1 MAVHIE
7 ESTQPFV
14 LDKEQL
20 ALIKKQ
26 EMKQNLTKFM
36 LLGINIILV
45 SIVLFPLLYAVT
57 MSLKSPS
64 EVYRSTFQF
73 LPETWQFSN
82 YRDAFNVAPL
92 GRYIFNSF
100 VVALAI
106 TGGQLVSGAL
116 AAFSFEFLDS
126 KGKEVMFALVLATLM
141 VPGEATIVSNYL
153 QISQWGWLDSFPAL
167 IVPFLTSATTIFLFR
182 QFFKSFP
189 IALYESAKIDGC
201 SNLRF
206 IFQILLPLSKPAIGA
221 VSVNA
226 FINAWNMYMWPL
238 LVSGSDKY
246 RTVQIGVSMMN
257 SVDSESIVLML
268 AGVVIVLIPSLLIF
282 VVGQKSLVKGLF
294 SGSVK
299 G

>member
-1 MAVHIE
+1 ME
-7 ESTQPFV
+7 ESESFV
-14 LDKEQL
+14 LGDEQQALEREQETKEWVRKI
-20 ALIKKQ
+20 AL
-26 EMKQNLTKFM
+26 LTV
-36 LLGINIILV
+36 NILV
-45 SIVLFPLLYAVT
+45 VMIVLFPLLYAVS

-64 EVYRSTFQF
+64 EVYATEFTFI
-73 LPETWQFSN
+73 PEIFQFSN
-82 YRDAFNVAPL
+82 YRDAFQVAPL
-92 GRYIFNSF
+92 GQYIVNSF
-100 VVALAI
+100 IVASAI
-106 TGGQLVSGAL
+106 TIGQLISGAL
-116 AAFSFEFLDS
+116 AAFSFQFLES
-126 KGKEVMFALVLATLM
+126 KGKEIIFALVLATLM

-153 QISQWGWLDSFPAL
+153 QIGQWGWLDSYQAL

-182 QFFKSFP
+182 QFYKSFP
-189 IALYESAKIDGC
+189 IALYESAKMDGC

-238 LVSGSDKY
+238 LVTGSDSH

-257 SVDSESIVLML
+257 NVESQSIVLML
-268 AGVVIVLIPSLLIF
+268 VGVVIVLLPSLIIF
-282 VVGQKSLVKGLF
+282 VFGQKTLVKGLF

>member
-26 EMKQNLTKFM
+26 EMKQNLTKFI
-36 LLGINIILV
+36 LLGINIVLV

-73 LPETWQFSN
+73 LPERWQFSN

-100 VVALAI
+100 VVALTI

-238 LVSGSDKY
+238 LVSGSDQY

-282 VVGQKSLVKGLF
+282 VIGQKSLVKGLF

>member
-7 ESTQPFV
+7 ENTQPFV
-14 LDKEQL
+14 MDEEQL

-26 EMKQNLTKFM
+26 EMKENLTKFA
-36 LLGINIILV
+36 LLAVNIVLV
-45 SIVLFPLLYAVT
+45 SVVLFPLLYAVT

-64 EVYRSTFQF
+64 EVYTSEFQF
-73 LPETWQFSN
+73 LPEAWQFSN
-82 YRDAFNVAPL
+82 YRDAFKAAPL

-100 VVALAI
+100 IVSLSI

-116 AAFSFEFLDS
+116 AAFSFEFLES
-126 KGKEVMFALVLATLM
+126 KGKEVIFALVLATLM

-238 LVSGSDKY
+238 LVSGSDNA

-257 SVDSESIVLML
+257 SVDSQSIVLML